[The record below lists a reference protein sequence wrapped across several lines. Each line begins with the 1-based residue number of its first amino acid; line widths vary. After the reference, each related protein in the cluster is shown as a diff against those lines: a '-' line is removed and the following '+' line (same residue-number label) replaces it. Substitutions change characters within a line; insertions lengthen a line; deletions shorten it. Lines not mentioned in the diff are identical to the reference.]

1 METNTEPDSKILT
14 NNKGVTYTYYKDKHG
29 LYRNEKGHLAP
40 GSNLA
45 RVKAEKNMLTREAN
59 RLKKKGGQ
67 AKLRDMALEHMP
79 AIIRKL
85 AEMAKDG
92 DVPAAKLLLDK
103 CLPSLRSTEITDGR
117 ALPILTVNLGGEV
130 SRGTIVDVNENDS
143 VQGGTPSFQSPD
155 LPLSEQQTTS
165 TEFGL
170 NVNSSSEIRTTDV
183 NLKVDVDSGSDV
195 SVSIPTM
202 DVSASIE
209 GEDPPEGAD
218 GGGVYKK
225 EEVSDTPNDFLFR
238 VR

>member
-1 METNTEPDSKILT
+1 METNVEPESKILT

-117 ALPILTVNLGGEV
+117 ALPILTVNLGGDV
-130 SRGTIVDVNENDS
+130 SRGTIVDMNEKDS
-143 VQGGTPSFQSPD
+143 HQGGTPSFQSPD
-155 LPLSEQQTTS
+155 LPLSEIQTTDQD
-165 TEFGL
+165 L
-170 NVNSSSEIRTTDV
+170 RPNVDSSSDV
-183 NLKVDVDSGSDV
+183 FVSSDS
-195 SVSIPTM
+195 SIPIM

-209 GEDPPEGAD
+209 GEDPPEGAE

>member
-1 METNTEPDSKILT
+1 MDTNIEKDTREKPSSKYMVNGKGERTLYNLYPD
-14 NNKGVTYTYYKDKHG
+14 G
-29 LYRNEKGHLAP
+29 LYRSEKGHLAP

-45 RVKAEKNMLTREAN
+45 RAKRTKRLATMEAN
-59 RLKKKGGQ
+59 KLKRKGGQ

-79 AIIRKL
+79 AIIKKL

-117 ALPILTVNLGGEV
+117 ALPILTVNLGGDV

-143 VQGGTPSFQSPD
+143 HSGGTPSFQSPD
-155 LPLSEQQTTS
+155 LPLSEQ
-165 TEFGL
+165 
-170 NVNSSSEIRTTDV
+170 RTTDV
-183 NLKVDVDSGSDV
+183 NLKVDVDSSSGV
-195 SVSIPTM
+195 SVSSDSSIPIM

-209 GEDPPEGAD
+209 GEDPPDGAE
-218 GGGVYKK
+218 GGVHKK